1 MKCRVTITRLDR
13 LKLQP
18 PDKSSRKTGGCSS
31 DNCSHVWL
39 HLSSDQIWLFGG
51 QRECRELSQQK
62 LLPPGLCL
70 VALCVRN
77 LEDSLRAPGPPAS
90 RDQEEGKD
98 QHREDRHEGQDE
110 EDHDNEGDEGD
121 DEGEGEEEAG
131 DEGPAVGADPACAEL
146 PVSSEELDD
155 SVDRAWDEAEC
166 EFSLFQVS
174 TEIHLHSFN
183 DNLSRR
189 LSMFYPGE
197 QSAFPVVVLDL
208 DDVIHY

>member
-1 MKCRVTITRLDR
+1 MVYFQD
-13 LKLQP
+13 
-18 PDKSSRKTGGCSS
+18 
-31 DNCSHVWL
+31 
-39 HLSSDQIWLFGG
+39 
-51 QRECRELSQQK
+51 
-62 LLPPGLCL
+62 
-70 VALCVRN
+70 
-77 LEDSLRAPGPPAS
+77 
-90 RDQEEGKD
+90 
-98 QHREDRHEGQDE
+98 GQDE

-131 DEGPAVGADPACAEL
+131 DEGPAVGADPACACAEL
-146 PVSSEELDD
+146 PVPSEELDD

-174 TEIHLHSFN
+174 TEIHLQSFN